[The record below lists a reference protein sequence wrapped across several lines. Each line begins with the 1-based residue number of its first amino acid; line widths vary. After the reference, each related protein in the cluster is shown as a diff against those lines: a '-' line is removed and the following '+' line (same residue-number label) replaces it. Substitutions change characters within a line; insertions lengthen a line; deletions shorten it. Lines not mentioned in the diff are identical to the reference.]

1 MNKKI
6 IQQICL
12 SFRSY
17 CHLHL
22 RYRGAG
28 TDAEGF
34 HQDGK
39 RAYEAGNDRD

>member
-12 SFRSY
+12 SFLCSSY
-17 CHLHL
+17 ARLYPC
-22 RYRGAG
+22 YWGAG

-39 RAYEAGNDRD
+39 RAYEAGNE

>member
-12 SFRSY
+12 SFLLVLTLV
-17 CHLHL
+17 CIPVTG
-22 RYRGAG
+22 GAG

-39 RAYEAGNDRD
+39 RAYEAGNE